1 MDCQMPVM
9 DGFEATRE
17 IRRIELL
24 NKLPAIPIIALT
36 AGIGKEDRDR
46 CTEAGMDAYLTKP
59 FSISELSDS
68 IQQFNELIENR
79 NSKSTDENSER
90 SYDYTETSKS
100 SPQSDINQEIFN
112 IRAINNIREVEQQ
125 TGRILLPSI
134 LDGFTNQMQEKLA
147 EISND
152 LHSGDS
158 DRLYRTAHAI
168 KSMSANIGAEKVRLI
183 SAEVEGLGRS
193 GNIASVE
200 NSLLEISE
208 AYEEFVREFRVRFM

>member
-1 MDCQMPVM
+1 M
-9 DGFEATRE
+9 
-17 IRRIELL
+17 
-24 NKLPAIPIIALT
+24 
-36 AGIGKEDRDR
+36 
-46 CTEAGMDAYLTKP
+46 
-59 FSISELSDS
+59 
-68 IQQFNELIENR
+68 
-79 NSKSTDENSER
+79 
-90 SYDYTETSKS
+90 
-100 SPQSDINQEIFN
+100 
-112 IRAINNIREVEQQ
+112 
-125 TGRILLPSI
+125 
-134 LDGFTNQMQEKLA
+134 DGFTNQMQEKLA